1 MKTEILGIKDEDI
14 KKAAGVIKRGG
25 IVVYPTES
33 FYGLGADATNGD
45 AVRRIFQIKK
55 RDENMPILVIIGNKE
70 MLFAFAEEVPDKAER
85 LIQMFWPGALTI
97 IFRAKRG
104 MPELLH
110 SKTGKIGIRMSG
122 NPVARRLSELS
133 GTPITGTS
141 ANISGK
147 PPCRTVNEV
156 MKQLKGVDIV
166 LDGGILDSVAA
177 TTIIDVTEDPP
188 RILRRGL
195 ISEDLITECIGEI
208 RYA

>member
-1 MKTEILGIKDEDI
+1 LKTEILGTKDEHI
-14 KKAAGVIKRGG
+14 RRAAETIRKGG

-33 FYGLGADATNGD
+33 FYGLGADATNGN

-55 RDENMPILVIIGNKE
+55 RDENMPILVIIGNMG
-70 MLFAFAEEVPDKAER
+70 MLFAVAEEVPDKAER
-85 LIQMFWPGALTI
+85 LIQRFWPGALTI
-97 IFRAKRG
+97 IFRAKKG
-104 MPELLH
+104 VPDLLH

-133 GTPITGTS
+133 GTAITGTS

-147 PPCRTVNEV
+147 PPCRTVNDV
-156 MKQLKGVDIV
+156 MKQLKGVDVV
-166 LDGGILDSVAA
+166 LDGGLLDSQAA

-188 RILRRGL
+188 RILRKGL